1 MANEKKDSAYRSWEG
16 GEGEERIS
24 ATDGKMELTH
34 PEGHSPSG
42 FPPLPTSETQRGSG

>member
-1 MANEKKDSAYRSWEG
+1 MKRRIQHTGVGRGWA
-16 GEGEERIS
+16 GEERIS
-24 ATDGKMELTH
+24 ETDGKMESTH